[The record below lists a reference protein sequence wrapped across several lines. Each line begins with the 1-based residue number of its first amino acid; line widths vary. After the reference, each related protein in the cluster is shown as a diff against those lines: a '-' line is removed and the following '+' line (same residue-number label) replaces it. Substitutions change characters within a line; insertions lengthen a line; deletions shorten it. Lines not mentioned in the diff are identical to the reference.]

1 MPSSALR
8 ILFQQKQFLEP
19 YPCHAF
25 SHLKCL
31 NYILHCMLYTEHVH
45 LGCPEFLR
53 PAFSAPQ
60 PIQVKIR
67 STEHVSLPQ

>member
-1 MPSSALR
+1 
-8 ILFQQKQFLEP
+8 
-19 YPCHAF
+19 
-25 SHLKCL
+25 
-31 NYILHCMLYTEHVH
+31 MLYTEHVH